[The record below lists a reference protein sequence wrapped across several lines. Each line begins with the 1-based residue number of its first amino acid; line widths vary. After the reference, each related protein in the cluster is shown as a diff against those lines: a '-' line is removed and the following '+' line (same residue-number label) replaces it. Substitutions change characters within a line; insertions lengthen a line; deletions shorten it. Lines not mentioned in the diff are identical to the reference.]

1 MLKGHGDDGYAQQT
15 AIGHDFSS
23 NVCRDALP
31 EGLQEYLRQH
41 LETLTH
47 YPEPASES
55 LRALIAGREG
65 ITVAS
70 VLVTNGAT
78 EGIYLTAQ
86 AFARGVSY
94 VLQPTFSEYADACRL
109 AGHQVKGIR
118 HLNEVGEDATMVW
131 LCNPNNP
138 TGTVISKGEL
148 LLRIAAHPDVVF
160 VVDQSYEAFCREP
173 LLSVGEASAYGN
185 LLLLHSMTKQ
195 YALPGLRLGYLTGAE
210 KLVAK
215 VEHRLQ
221 PWSVNVLAQRAGEFI
236 LEERGKAT
244 GRRTEFGN
252 ERKEN
257 SIEWSVDAY
266 LEETQRL
273 RAAIGGIDG
282 MEALPTAT
290 SFFLVRLEEPS
301 AGALKQWLA
310 GEGILIRDASN
321 FEGLDGHYI
330 RIAAQRPEENDL
342 LIEKL
347 KEWSMR

>member
-23 NVCRDALP
+23 NVCREALP

-65 ITVAS
+65 VTVAS

-78 EGIYLTAQ
+78 EAIYLTAQ
-86 AFARGVSY
+86 AFPRGVSY

-109 AGHQVKGIR
+109 SGHQVKGIR

-236 LEERGKAT
+236 LGEKSEKPSFA
-244 GRRTEFGN
+244 
-252 ERKEN
+252 
-257 SIEWSVDAY
+257 VDAY
-266 LEETQRL
+266 LRETQRL

-290 SFFLVRLEEPS
+290 NFFLVRLEEPS

>member
-15 AIGHDFSS
+15 AIKHDFSS
-23 NVCRDALP
+23 NVCKEALP
-31 EGLQEYLRQH
+31 EGLLEYLRQH
-41 LETLTH
+41 LEALTH

-55 LRALIAGREG
+55 LRTLIARREG
-65 ITVAS
+65 VTPAS

-78 EGIYLTAQ
+78 EAIYLTAQ
-86 AFARGVSY
+86 AFPRGVSY
-94 VLQPTFSEYADACRL
+94 VLQPTFSEYADASRL
-109 AGHQVKGIR
+109 SGHQVKGIR
-118 HLNEVGEDATMVW
+118 HLEEVGEEATMVW

-138 TGTVISKGEL
+138 TGTVIPKGEL

-173 LLSVGEASAYGN
+173 LLSVQEAATYGN

-210 KLVAK
+210 KLVGK
-215 VEHRLQ
+215 VECRLQ

-236 LEERGKAT
+236 LCKRREERGV
-244 GRRTEFGN
+244 RR
-252 ERKEN
+252 EN
-257 SIEWSVDAY
+257 SIEWSLDAY
-266 LEETQRL
+266 MEETQRL
-273 RAAIGGIDG
+273 WTAVRGIDG
-282 MEALPTAT
+282 MEALPTST
-290 SFFLVRLEEPS
+290 NFFLVRLEKPLAKS
-301 AGALKQWLA
+301 LKQWLA
-310 GEGILIRDASN
+310 EEGILIRDASN

-342 LIEKL
+342 LIGKL

>member
-1 MLKGHGDDGYAQQT
+1 MKYDLQSELDSIYSLFPEGKCRPVIGITANFNDGDTTLNKPYYAQVV
-15 AIGHDFSS
+15 AAGGVPMLIPPVAD
-23 NVCRDALP
+23 RDVLISTLDRIDGLLLSGGADINPLWAGEEPSPNLNHINAERDLP
-31 EGLQEYLRQH
+31 
-41 LETLTH
+41 
-47 YPEPASES
+47 
-55 LRALIAGREG
+55 
-65 ITVAS
+65 
-70 VLVTNGAT
+70 
-78 EGIYLTAQ
+78 
-86 AFARGVSY
+86 
-94 VLQPTFSEYADACRL
+94 
-109 AGHQVKGIR
+109 
-118 HLNEVGEDATMVW
+118 
-131 LCNPNNP
+131 
-138 TGTVISKGEL
+138 EL
-148 LLRIAAHPDVVF
+148 LLTQLAYNRQIPILGI
-160 VVDQSYEAFCREP
+160 CRGIQT
-173 LLSVGEASAYGN
+173 LAV
-185 LLLLHSMTKQ
+185 
-195 YALPGLRLGYLTGAE
+195 ALGG
-210 KLVAK
+210 K
-215 VEHRLQ
+215 VIQ
-221 PWSVNVLAQRAGEFI
+221 D
-236 LEERGKAT
+236 LEERGKPT